1 MLVMKTTK
9 VILGLMLGAVAAIV
23 LIPSCSKEDSGSI
36 SSNDIVAA
44 QDEAY
49 ADALYEEVD
58 NMVVSNITTLDIN
71 HFSMMALKS
80 ASDEDECVSI
90 SVDHPDSTWFPKV
103 ITLDYGT
110 GCTKVFRDD
119 TITWRGQIIITLTDR
134 WFVQGAEHIVT
145 FNNFYI
151 NDVKIEGT
159 RTITNMGL
167 NAKNH
172 LELKIVLENGKITFN
187 DTASMT
193 RNATHV
199 REWIH
204 SFNPLNDTILITG
217 SASGTNVKGENYER
231 LITEPLVMVHCQDY
245 FWRWVIVAGK
255 VQITNS
261 VTGITNVEYTG
272 TGCEATITI
281 GKNGYHHNYSFKYKH
296 HNHWRGG
303 H

>member
-1 MLVMKTTK
+1 MKTTK
-9 VILGLMLGAVAAIV
+9 VIPGLMLMAFTAIV
-23 LIPSCSKEDSGSI
+23 LIPSCSKDDSGSI
-36 SSNDIVAA
+36 SSNDIAMA

-58 NMVVSNITTLDIN
+58 NMVVSNITSLDAN
-71 HFSMMALKS
+71 HFSAMGLKS
-80 ASDEDECVSI
+80 ASDDGEDCVSI
-90 SVDHPDSTWFPKV
+90 TVDHPDSTSFPKV
-103 ITLDYGT
+103 ITMDYGA
-110 GCTKVFRDD
+110 GCTKIFKDD
-119 TITWRGQIIITLTDR
+119 TITWKGQIIITLTDR

-199 REWIH
+199 REWIR

-217 SASGTNVKGENYER
+217 TANGTNIKGEDYER
-231 LITEPLVMVHCQDY
+231 LITEPLVLVHCQDY
-245 FWRWVIVAGK
+245 HWRLVIVAGK

-261 VTGITNVEYTG
+261 ASGVTTVDYTS
-272 TGCEATITI
+272 TGCDATITI
-281 GKNGYHHNYSFKYKH
+281 GRNGHHHNYNFKYKH
-296 HNHWRGG
+296 HNHGMGG

>member
-1 MLVMKTTK
+1 MKTTK
-9 VILGLMLGAVAAIV
+9 VFLGSMVSAIAVLLMVT
-23 LIPSCSKEDSGSI
+23 SCSKDDSGSI
-36 SSNDIVAA
+36 SSNDIVMA

-58 NMVVSNITTLDIN
+58 NMVVSNITSLDVN
-71 HFSMMALKS
+71 HFSVMGLKS
-80 ASDEDECVSI
+80 TTDDGEDCVSI
-90 SVDHPDSTWFPKV
+90 TVDHPDSTSFPKV

-119 TITWRGQIIITLTDR
+119 TITWKGQIIITLTDR
-134 WFVQGAEHIVT
+134 WFVQGAEHTVT

-167 NAKNH
+167 NDRNH
-172 LELKIVLENGKITFN
+172 LELKIVLENGKITFS

-199 REWIH
+199 REYIR

-217 SASGTNVKGENYER
+217 TANGTNIKGEDYER
-231 LITEPLVMVHCQDY
+231 LITEPLVLVHCQDY
-245 FWRWVIVAGK
+245 HWRWVIVAGK
-255 VQITNS
+255 IQITNS
-261 VTGITNVEYTG
+261 VSGITTVDYSS
-272 TGCEATITI
+272 TGCDATITI
-281 GKNGYHHNYSFKYKH
+281 GKNGHHHNYSFKYKH
-296 HNHWRGG
+296 HNHWKGR